1 MPNITL
7 PTEVER
13 AAVDTSAF
21 TWSDSDPG
29 ALTKAHGAL
38 LKLIC
43 DQLEAGEYVQVVSPG
58 RGTGKT
64 PKFIVQ
70 NTAFPLILLEDPI
83 FRQLTL
89 KSQEL
94 WILYIRMNTSR
105 ERGKIGR

>member
-38 LKLIC
+38 IKLIC
-43 DQLEAGEYVQVVSPG
+43 DQLDAGEYVQVVSQEEEQAKLQNLLF
-58 RGTGKT
+58 R
-64 PKFIVQ
+64 IVQ
-70 NTAFPLILLEDPI
+70 TVRI
-83 FRQLTL
+83 
-89 KSQEL
+89 
-94 WILYIRMNTSR
+94 
-105 ERGKIGR
+105 